1 MNSRIATV
9 FAQEF
14 RQARRNLW
22 VMLATGALGL
32 FALALGLF
40 GAGQGA
46 ALKADVLTLTA
57 ASLATLSVYLIPLIA
72 LLMSYDS
79 LAGEVERGS
88 LALTLATPV
97 RRWEVF
103 VGKFAAQAAAVGLAI
118 VMAFGLAGLVVGLL
132 AGTGIDGIV
141 AWLRLIATSVLLG
154 AVFVGIGLLLSAL
167 TGRTARAAAAA
178 VGTWL
183 LLVVL
188 YDLALLGAIMTAGEG
203 VFAGQV
209 FPWLVVANPADAF
222 RLYNLAMIDTAPVA
236 GIDGLARTLPFP
248 PIAALV
254 ALGGWLAVVLALGVQ
269 RTKRI
274 IP

>member
-40 GAGQGA
+40 GAWQGA

-167 TGRTARAAAAA
+167 TGRTSRAAAAA

>member
-40 GAGQGA
+40 GAWQGA

-167 TGRTARAAAAA
+167 TGRTSRAAAAA

-254 ALGGWLAVVLALGVQ
+254 ALWGWLAVVLALGVQ

>member
-40 GAGQGA
+40 GAWQGA

-141 AWLRLIATSVLLG
+141 AWLRLIVTSVLLG

-167 TGRTARAAAAA
+167 TGRTSRAAAAA

-254 ALGGWLAVVLALGVQ
+254 ALWGWLAVVLALGVQ

>member
-1 MNSRIATV
+1 MDVKPGTS
-9 FAQEF
+9 F
-14 RQARRNLW
+14 
-22 VMLATGALGL
+22 GAFGL

-40 GAGQGA
+40 GAWQGA

-167 TGRTARAAAAA
+167 TGRTSRAAAAA

-254 ALGGWLAVVLALGVQ
+254 ALWGWLAVVLALGVQ

>member
-167 TGRTARAAAAA
+167 TGRTSRAAAAA